1 MEWLKAIASA
11 FNFLVGDYFSESRKK
26 KKAKRVKVPDN
37 IWDST
42 EAAGEAMRP
51 PPPEENGC
59 AEYSPTDEE

>member
-1 MEWLKAIASA
+1 MEWLKAVASA

-26 KKAKRVKVPDN
+26 KKAKRVEVPDD

-42 EAAGEAMRP
+42 EAAGDAMRRP
-51 PPPEENGC
+51 PMKNGC